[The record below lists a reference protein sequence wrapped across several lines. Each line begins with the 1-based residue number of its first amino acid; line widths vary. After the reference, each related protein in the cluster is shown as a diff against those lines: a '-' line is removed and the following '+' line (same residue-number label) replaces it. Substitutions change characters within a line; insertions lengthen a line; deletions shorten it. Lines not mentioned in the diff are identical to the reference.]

1 MIKYA
6 LFLDFIFVIAS
17 FGVTL
22 FGCLFLYLKTKKNL
36 RKQEKDF
43 VQHIE
48 ELPSEQRTQI
58 LKSSRIT
65 SLILKYVK

>member
-1 MIKYA
+1 MIKYVF
-6 LFLDFIFVIAS
+6 FLDFIFVIAS
-17 FGVTL
+17 FSVTI
-22 FGCLFLYLKTKKNL
+22 FGCLFLYLKTKKSL
-36 RKQEKDF
+36 KKQEKDF

-48 ELPSEQRTQI
+48 QLPSGQRIKI